1 MTDGDI
7 RRTPPLEDAP
17 VSSSKNDIRAD
28 LLAARERMSPFVIA
42 QVNAELAEWM
52 YALPVPVA
60 PGDTVAAYVAV
71 GDEPGGTAMLDALG
85 DRGLRVLLPVVP
97 PGPPTRLLWGEYRGE
112 DALVHGRWDLLE
124 PAESLGADAIGAA
137 RAILVPAIGADR
149 SGGRLGRGAGYY
161 DRTLTTADAPII
173 AVVYDDELVDRLPQ
187 ADDDVPVDWVLT
199 PGGGFIRT
207 PHLTVNE

>member
-1 MTDGDI
+1 MTATKKE
-7 RRTPPLEDAP
+7 R
-17 VSSSKNDIRAD
+17 RAD
-28 LLAARERMSPFVIA
+28 LLAARGRMSPFVIA

-71 GDEPGGTAMLDALG
+71 GDEPGGTAMLDALV

-97 PGPPTRLLWGEYRGE
+97 AGAPTALQWGEFRGE

-124 PAESLGADAIGAA
+124 PADSLGVDAVAEA

-149 SGGRLGRGAGYY
+149 AGGRLGRGAGYY
-161 DRTLTTADAPII
+161 DRTLDATHAPII
-173 AVVYDDELVDRLPQ
+173 AVVYDDELLESIPQ
-187 ADDDVPVDWVLT
+187 EPNDVPVDWVLT
-199 PGGGFIRT
+199 PGGGFLRT
-207 PHLTVNE
+207 PHRAE